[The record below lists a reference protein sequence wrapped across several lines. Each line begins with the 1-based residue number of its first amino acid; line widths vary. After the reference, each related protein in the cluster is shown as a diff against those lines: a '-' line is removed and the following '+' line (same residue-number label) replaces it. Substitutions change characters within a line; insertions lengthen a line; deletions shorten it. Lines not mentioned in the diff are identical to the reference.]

1 MDFAIPRILL
11 RPRPGKVIYDFAM
24 ITLGA
29 VLMALA
35 YDLFLV
41 PHRIAPGGAAGLSTI
56 LHHLFKLPVGTVI
69 FAINIPLFIWG
80 IAEFGKRFGLRTIYA
95 VFAASFFT
103 DFLQTSFKL
112 AAATDNAILATV
124 YGAVL
129 LGVGLGLAF
138 RHQATT
144 GGSDIVAQIIAKY
157 TNATPGM
164 GIMAVDFVIIA
175 LAGITFKK
183 VDLALYGFM
192 ALYISSR
199 ILDFILEGWSY
210 NRAAFIISDRW
221 REIRA
226 EVVEGMGRG
235 GTVWTGR
242 GFYQGAERSVIFC
255 VVSRRELS
263 VLREKVKMLDPR
275 AFMVVTD
282 AREVLGL
289 GFTPWSK
296 VVKT

>member
-1 MDFAIPRILL
+1 MDFSIPRIKL
-11 RPRPGKVIYDFAM
+11 RPPPAKVAFDYAM

-29 VLMALA
+29 ALMALS

-41 PHRIAPGGAAGLSTI
+41 PHRIAPGGAAGLATI
-56 LHHLFKLPVGTVI
+56 FHYLFKLPVGAVI
-69 FAINIPLFIWG
+69 FAINIPLFAWG

-95 VFAASFFT
+95 VFAASFLT
-103 DFLQTSFKL
+103 DFLQTVL
-112 AAATDNAILATV
+112 HLNAATKNPLLATV

-164 GIMAVDFVIIA
+164 GIMAVDFFVIA
-175 LAGITFKK
+175 LAGLTFKK

-192 ALYISSR
+192 ALYISGR

-210 NRAAFIISDRW
+210 NKAAYIISDRW

-235 GTVWTGR
+235 GTVWAGR
-242 GFYQGAERSVIFC
+242 GFHQGAERTVLFC

-263 VLREKVKMLDPR
+263 TLRETVRMLDPK

-282 AREVLGL
+282 AKEVLGQ
-289 GFTPWSK
+289 GFTPWSSVAK
-296 VVKT
+296 G

>member
-1 MDFAIPRILL
+1 MDFSIPRIRL
-11 RPRPGKVIYDFAM
+11 RPPPGKVAFDYAM

-29 VLMALA
+29 ALMALS

-41 PHRIAPGGAAGLSTI
+41 PHRIAPGGAAGLATI
-56 LHHLFKLPVGTVI
+56 LHHLFRFPVGTAI
-69 FAINIPLFIWG
+69 FLINVPLFVWG
-80 IAEFGKRFGLRTIYA
+80 IREFGRRFGLRTIYA
-95 VFAASFFT
+95 VFVTSFLT
-103 DFLQTSFKL
+103 DFLQAALHLT
-112 AAATDNAILATV
+112 AATDNTLLAAV

-175 LAGITFKK
+175 LAGLTFGK

-192 ALYISSR
+192 ALYVSGR

-210 NRAAFIISDRW
+210 NKAAYIISDRW

-235 GTVWTGR
+235 GTVWAGK
-242 GFYQGAERSVIFC
+242 GFHQGAERMVIFC
-255 VVSRRELS
+255 VVGRRELS
-263 VLREKVKMLDPR
+263 QLRETVRMLDPK

-282 AREVLGL
+282 AKEVLGL
-289 GFTPWSK
+289 GFTPWSSVAK
-296 VVKT
+296 G